1 MLATEDDRLV
11 RVVELVGLRAGSA
24 VAALVKVGPALE
36 LARYCFPAGGL
47 QPGTVRSQTARFA
60 LDNAA
65 TRWACV
71 LRARR
76 AAGESRQRHL
86 FHTSTMFRS
95 SGETN
100 ARGAPPPGSR
110 CPPMVCSN
118 WTFRP
123 PRRAAYEIAP
133 TTQAAA

>member
-1 MLATEDDRLV
+1 MTGPAVSDPDVARETTGGCGLLPSRSPATE
-11 RVVELVGLRAGSA
+11 
-24 VAALVKVGPALE
+24 
-36 LARYCFPAGGL
+36 
-47 QPGTVRSQTARFA
+47 TVRSQTARFA

-123 PRRAAYEIAP
+123 PPPSRLRDRADDPGSRIDEERRPCHQRRHHRAADR
-133 TTQAAA
+133 